1 MFKVNNNK
9 IRLNWWICSKLK
21 INTAWYS
28 SGVFIAGFDHSQH
41 ISIVFRLLAFN
52 KYLTVGCETSH
63 NVLKTPKAIYL
74 FGNKSC
80 KAYFILRFIIAP
92 NWNKLWTNDHN
103 MNMLWT
109 YFSALNLLYG
119 LRSLLSSFLPIIW
132 SALSSLF
139 PRDLIFLDVS
149 NRKLI

>member
-1 MFKVNNNK
+1 MNNK
-9 IRLNWWICSKLK
+9 NKLK
-21 INTAWYS
+21 INTLWYS

-41 ISIVFRLLAFN
+41 ISIVFLLLAFN

-92 NWNKLWTNDHN
+92 NWNKLWPNDHN

-109 YFSALNLLYG
+109 YFSFALRN
-119 LRSLLSSFLPIIW
+119 P
-132 SALSSLF
+132 
-139 PRDLIFLDVS
+139 
-149 NRKLI
+149 KLIIIVSSHYLICSIIAISQRFNLSWCIKPKTYLNHWNSETNK